1 MESSMRADRGQDLAG
16 RRPSGATRTFSPH
29 KSERAMQF
37 MHVAETYVNLDQV
50 AFIRQ
55 EEHAHLG
62 PVVAIHFAAA
72 EPEPLYIGQR
82 HFEEIGAALTR
93 AGNLH
98 VTEAGSAA
106 GS

>member
-1 MESSMRADRGQDLAG
+1 VIPFEINAANEHRKLRAQVKDLLDR
-16 RRPSGATRTFSPH
+16 
-29 KSERAMQF
+29 KM
-37 MHVAETYVNLDQV
+37 VA
-50 AFIRQ
+50 
-55 EEHAHLG
+55 
-62 PVVAIHFAAA
+62 
-72 EPEPLYIGQR
+72 QR

>member
-1 MESSMRADRGQDLAG
+1 M
-16 RRPSGATRTFSPH
+16 
-29 KSERAMQF
+29 
-37 MHVAETYVNLDQV
+37 VA
-50 AFIRQ
+50 
-55 EEHAHLG
+55 
-62 PVVAIHFAAA
+62 
-72 EPEPLYIGQR
+72 QR